1 VSARMG
7 VKCAASLLHLRLL
20 LLVPLFLYLLAQ
32 LLLRL
37 LIHLR
42 LLLLLQLAHLL
53 LRSWKCK
60 ECESAFVAPLVF
72 GAAVDRVA
80 KAVVQHF
87 PGAEGMDNATLG
99 AATHNLYS
107 EVLTMRFQSADSG
120 VLEPGS
126 GFVHWCTDVL
136 PPLPE
141 KVLSQRAQV
150 KQNRRAAKMSKRTP
164 TEVWLA
170 DTLTS
175 FLTAG
180 ESERQHSAAPLSVD
194 SVCDVELEYDLE
206 KRKNAKDKKP
216 AQSTFNAVSNFGFV
230 SGHGGRQTKPTTMVL
245 PAKYYR
251 QLRRAFDKGNEKGAS
266 RRSAA
271 SVWKEVFV
279 DTVLF
284 VDWGLR
290 MGCSSLRVKT
300 LFSQWGQKKKK
311 KDKSGLAAAAAC
323 AAGEDGVGGGEDG
336 GSVEEVIPPPDIG
349 TEVSVSL
356 DTTLWL
362 HTQDDLPCDGE
373 EDVL

>member
-1 VSARMG
+1 
-7 VKCAASLLHLRLL
+7 
-20 LLVPLFLYLLAQ
+20 
-32 LLLRL
+32 
-37 LIHLR
+37 
-42 LLLLLQLAHLL
+42 
-53 LRSWKCK
+53 
-60 ECESAFVAPLVF
+60 
-72 GAAVDRVA
+72 
-80 KAVVQHF
+80 
-87 PGAEGMDNATLG
+87 
-99 AATHNLYS
+99 
-107 EVLTMRFQSADSG
+107 
-120 VLEPGS
+120 
-126 GFVHWCTDVL
+126 VL

-141 KVLSQRAQV
+141 KVLSKRAQE

-164 TEVWLA
+164 TEVGLA

-194 SVCDVELEYDLE
+194 SVCDVELGYDLE
-206 KRKNAKDKKP
+206 KRKNAKNKKP
-216 AQSTFNAVSNFGFV
+216 AQSTFNAMSNFGFV

-336 GSVEEVIPPPDIG
+336 GSVEEVILPPDIG

>member
-1 VSARMG
+1 MVR
-7 VKCAASLLHLRLL
+7 
-20 LLVPLFLYLLAQ
+20 
-32 LLLRL
+32 
-37 LIHLR
+37 
-42 LLLLLQLAHLL
+42 
-53 LRSWKCK
+53 RS
-60 ECESAFVAPLVF
+60 
-72 GAAVDRVA
+72 
-80 KAVVQHF
+80 
-87 PGAEGMDNATLG
+87 
-99 AATHNLYS
+99 NLY
-107 EVLTMRFQSADSG
+107 
-120 VLEPGS
+120 
-126 GFVHWCTDVL
+126 
-136 PPLPE
+136 
-141 KVLSQRAQV
+141 
-150 KQNRRAAKMSKRTP
+150 
-164 TEVWLA
+164 
-170 DTLTS
+170 
-175 FLTAG
+175 
-180 ESERQHSAAPLSVD
+180 VD
-194 SVCDVELEYDLE
+194 LEYDLE
-206 KRKNAKDKKP
+206 KRKNAKNKKP

-336 GSVEEVIPPPDIG
+336 GSVEEVILPPDIG